1 MKIHDIKK
9 AIVKATGEV
18 VSLSPYHMKFEGE
31 DIVRQQMLEDPNRIF
46 TEEEIDALDEW
57 EGSLWEFMGEYL
69 PGYYQ
74 DDRVALSDD
83 IECALTSEANKEKL
97 SRVKCQCGENV
108 SDWLREQIRIDTEL
122 FEEAARNYW
131 EKKYKDAKA

>member
-18 VSLSPYHMKFEGE
+18 VSLSPYRMKFEGE
-31 DIVRQQMLEDPNRIF
+31 YIVRHQMLEDPNRIF
-46 TEEEIDALDEW
+46 TEEEIDALDEF
-57 EGSLWEFMGEYL
+57 EGSLWTFIEEYL
-69 PGYYQ
+69 PCYYQ

-83 IECALTSEANKEKL
+83 IECALTSEADDEKL
-97 SRVKCQCGENV
+97 GRVKCQFGENV
-108 SDWLREQIRIDTEL
+108 SDWLCEQIRIDIEL

-131 EKKYKDAKA
+131 EKMYKNTL

>member
-1 MKIHDIKK
+1 MDIHGIMK

-18 VSLSPYHMKFEGE
+18 VSLSPYRTKFEGE
-31 DIVRQQMLEDPNRIF
+31 DILRHQMLEDPNRIF
-46 TEEEIDALDEW
+46 SEDEIDTIDEW
-57 EGSLWEFMGEYL
+57 KGSLWEFMGEYL

-83 IECALTSEANKEKL
+83 IECALTSEADKEKL
-97 SRVKCQCGENV
+97 SRVKYQCGDTA

-122 FEEAARNYW
+122 FEEAAHNYW
-131 EKKYKDAKA
+131 EKTYKTA

>member
-18 VSLSPYHMKFEGE
+18 VSLSSFSIKFAGE
-31 DIVRQQMLEDPNRIF
+31 DIVRHKMLEDPNRIF

-57 EGSLWEFMGEYL
+57 DGSLWEFMGEYL

-83 IECALTSEANKEKL
+83 IECALTSEADDEKL
-97 SRVKCQCGENV
+97 CRVKCQCGENV
-108 SDWLREQIRIDTEL
+108 FDWLCEQIRIDIEL

-131 EKKYKDAKA
+131 EKMYKNTL

>member
-18 VSLSPYHMKFEGE
+18 VSLSPYRMNYESE
-31 DIVRQQMLEDPNRIF
+31 DIVYHQMLEDPNRIF
-46 TEEEIDALDEW
+46 TDDEIDTLKEW
-57 EGSLWEFMGEYL
+57 EGSLWVFLGKYL

-83 IECALTSEANKEKL
+83 IECAMTSEADKNKL
-97 SRVKCQCGENV
+97 SHVKSMCGESV
-108 SDWLREQIRIDTEL
+108 SDWLREQIRIDIEL
-122 FEEAARNYW
+122 FEEAAHNYW
-131 EKKYKDAKA
+131 ENTYKISN